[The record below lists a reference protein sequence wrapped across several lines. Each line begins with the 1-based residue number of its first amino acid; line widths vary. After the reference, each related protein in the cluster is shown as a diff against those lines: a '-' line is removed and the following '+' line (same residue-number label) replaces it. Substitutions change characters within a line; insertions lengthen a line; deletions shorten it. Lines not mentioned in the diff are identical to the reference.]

1 LVIAEVLIINDLK
14 RIEIWIEIIEIAQ
27 KIDINSDKN
36 ERLSIA
42 PDTRK
47 RQSTNDI
54 LSIISTEAW
63 RGIDVT
69 SLKMWKLRF
78 RTFAGNFGH

>member
-1 LVIAEVLIINDLK
+1 MILK
-14 RIEIWIEIIEIAQ
+14 ESKIWIEIIEIAQ
-27 KIDINSDKN
+27 KIDINSDKT

-42 PDTRK
+42 TDTRK
-47 RQSTNDI
+47 WQSANDF

-78 RTFAGNFGH
+78 RIFAGNSGH

>member
-1 LVIAEVLIINDLK
+1 M
-14 RIEIWIEIIEIAQ
+14 IEIAQ
-27 KIDINSDKN
+27 KIDINSDKI

-42 PDTRK
+42 TDRRK
-47 RQSTNDI
+47 QQSANDF

-69 SLKMWKLRF
+69 SLKIWKLRF
-78 RTFAGNFGH
+78 QTFAGNSGH